1 MTHET
6 DPTIRVRFAPS
17 PTGFLHV
24 GGTRTALFNWLFAR
38 HHGATFVLRIEDT
51 DRDRTREEWVDGI
64 QATLRWLGLD
74 WDEGPYRQG
83 DRLGRYLDAAE
94 QLVASGAAYES
105 WLTEAE
111 LDAERQTA
119 KTDGGVPRFHERA
132 MEIGPGL
139 PSDDRSRSI
148 WFRTPT
154 SGTAEFDDVVRGH
167 VAAPWDTIADFMI
180 VRSSGDAVFYL
191 ANAVDDADMGITH
204 VIRGEDLLDSTHR
217 VLAIRAALGHPGAPV
232 YAHLPLLV
240 GHDRAKLSKRH
251 GAVAVEDFRD
261 AGYLPEALVN
271 YLSLLGFPAPAEGSE
286 VRPVTEVVTD
296 FDLGRVNHSPAF
308 FDHDKLDWMNGEYL
322 RALPVSEL
330 VARAG
335 CWCRSATAR
344 GDAAA
349 ASVDVDAPEFAALLG
364 VAQKRL
370 VTLAEVPGFVAF
382 LFCDESSFRIADDS
396 WDVVVATERVTDVIE
411 AVIVHVETC
420 AWTVEAISLQ
430 PVIAAL
436 GLKPRTVMS
445 ALYAVVEGRHSGL
458 PLFDAMHALG
468 RDRTLGRLR
477 SARARLG

>member
-1 MTHET
+1 MAIPT
-6 DPTIRVRFAPS
+6 DPPMRVRFAPA

-83 DRLGRYLDAAE
+83 DRLQRYLDAAD
-94 QLVASGAAYES
+94 QLLASGAAYES

-111 LDAERQTA
+111 LDVERTA
-119 KTDGGVPRFHERA
+119 AKADGGVPRFYERA
-132 MEIGPGL
+132 MEVGRGGPG
-139 PSDDRSRSI
+139 DDRTRSV

-154 SGTAEFDDVVRGH
+154 EGTAEFDDVVRGH
-167 VAAPWDTIADFMI
+167 VAVAWDTIADFMI
-180 VRSSGDAVFYL
+180 VRSSGHPVFYL
-191 ANAVDDADMGITH
+191 ANAVDDAEMGITH

-217 VLAIRAALGHPGAPV
+217 VLALRAALGHPGRPV

-240 GHDRAKLSKRH
+240 GKDRAKLSKRH

-286 VRPVTEVVTD
+286 VRPLAEIVAD
-296 FDLGRVNHSPAF
+296 FDLGRVNHSAAF

-322 RALPVSEL
+322 RALPVDEL

-335 CWCRSATAR
+335 AWCLAAAAR
-344 GDAAA
+344 GDEAAA
-349 ASVDVDAPEFAALLG
+349 AVDPSAPEFAALLA

-370 VTLAEVPGFVAF
+370 VTLAEVPGFVAYH
-382 LFCDESSFRIADDS
+382 FCDEASFTIADES
-396 WDVVVATERVTDVIE
+396 WDVLAATELVADVLD
-411 AVIVHVETC
+411 AVIAHVERC
-420 AWTVEAISLQ
+420 EWTVEALSLQ

-436 GLKPRTVMS
+436 GLKPRNVMG
-445 ALYAVVEGRHSGL
+445 ALYAAVEGRHSGL
-458 PLFDAMHALG
+458 PLFDAIHALG
-468 RDRTLGRLR
+468 RERALGRLR
-477 SARARLG
+477 SARARLE